1 MGKFLRGFIY
11 IALYVLFSF
20 IYCSRGS
27 EVKDL
32 IPPSAVIDLRVSYID
47 YYGAQIE
54 FTAPGD
60 DLMRGTASEIELR
73 YSQDESFKTNL
84 QENFVKGIEF
94 PEASSPP
101 PAGGKVKIFLKN
113 LEPNTKY
120 FVAVRVWDDA
130 GNFSYSNVVEFQT
143 KDVPGTSGEFIG
155 KIDLQGNFFAVASD
169 GKDAYLMFPGIY
181 KIKVDSVEYKLEPIS
196 DGVPP
201 ISGAQIIWDGEKF
214 VSVGG
219 VVGDELVDSPLG
231 IFPDGR
237 VIILENRGKII
248 PFGENGFFGFG
259 LLGHKVSKIDGNFVI
274 LGGTKFN
281 IKSLSYAREIGRF
294 SRVGLERLISFKVEG
309 SSIIWDEIS
318 PYSLTLPTARI
329 RPSVFA
335 IDEKSVL
342 MWGGITSDL
351 DIAPEKSMYALSKNQ
366 DGKYSWNPF
375 LPYSI
380 SMIYGVKNSCEAES
394 IVRILKVKQTEYGE
408 IDEGVDLDKNIPPQG
423 TVFLWNGEKVI
434 LKGEEVV
441 RRVVIV
447 GDFTGQENFS
457 GMVGVYIY
465 QDGRVVFTKLK
476 PKAKFRKEFV
486 FPRISPLCSA
496 TFQDNK
502 FLYILNQNEIYVFR
516 FKDYEVIFEDQ
527 VSK

>member
-1 MGKFLRGFIY
+1 VGKFLREFIY

-60 DLMRGTASEIELR
+60 DLMRGTASKIELR

-94 PEASSPP
+94 PEAPFPP
-101 PAGGKVKIFLKN
+101 PAGGKVKIFIKN

-169 GKDAYLMFPGIY
+169 GKDVYLMFPGIY

-196 DGVPP
+196 GGVPP
-201 ISGAQIIWDGEKF
+201 ILGAQIIWDGEKF

-219 VVGDELVDSPLG
+219 VVGDELVDLPLG

-248 PFGENGFFGFG
+248 PFGENGFFAFG

-309 SSIIWDEIS
+309 SSII
-318 PYSLTLPTARI
+318 
-329 RPSVFA
+329 
-335 IDEKSVL
+335 
-342 MWGGITSDL
+342 
-351 DIAPEKSMYALSKNQ
+351 
-366 DGKYSWNPF
+366 
-375 LPYSI
+375 
-380 SMIYGVKNSCEAES
+380 
-394 IVRILKVKQTEYGE
+394 
-408 IDEGVDLDKNIPPQG
+408 
-423 TVFLWNGEKVI
+423 
-434 LKGEEVV
+434 
-441 RRVVIV
+441 
-447 GDFTGQENFS
+447 
-457 GMVGVYIY
+457 
-465 QDGRVVFTKLK
+465 
-476 PKAKFRKEFV
+476 
-486 FPRISPLCSA
+486 
-496 TFQDNK
+496 
-502 FLYILNQNEIYVFR
+502 
-516 FKDYEVIFEDQ
+516 
-527 VSK
+527 